1 MSCPPVSIGQ
11 LLSED
16 EIAVPSCISGKG
28 MQSSL
33 GTKVNMHS
41 DTYIAKW
48 IINDYRKWRT
58 SVSRHT
64 TLSTC
69 LHSLS
74 YSIWSPYIMYFKRY
88 DKCTHIIIWK
98 QLSRTSDKHKDKTIW
113 MLISWGWILKDWTTD
128 FNNFHRFC
136 PLQAERTASVQ
147 SCFCPDWLHHS
158 EVYWIPALRS
168 VKYGSPIHLIVFLI
182 KKTNTILINS
192 LWLNIRLSIQLII

>member
-69 LHSLS
+69 LHSSS

-88 DKCTHIIIWK
+88 DKCTQSYENNLAEHPTNMKTK
-98 QLSRTSDKHKDKTIW
+98 QSECS
-113 MLISWGWILKDWTTD
+113 SPEVGSWTTEQQISTIFID
-128 FNNFHRFC
+128 FVPYRQRGQHLFKVVF
-136 PLQAERTASVQ
+136 VQ
-147 SCFCPDWLHHS
+147 IGCITQKFTGFLHCD
-158 EVYWIPALRS
+158 P
-168 VKYGSPIHLIVFLI
+168 
-182 KKTNTILINS
+182 
-192 LWLNIRLSIQLII
+192 

>member
-69 LHSLS
+69 LHSSKSL
-74 YSIWSPYIMYFKRY
+74 YHVLQKVWQMY
-88 DKCTHIIIWK
+88 IIIWK

-113 MLISWGWILKDWTTD
+113 MLISWGWILKDRTTD

-158 EVYWIPALRS
+158 EVYWIHALRS

-192 LWLNIRLSIQLII
+192 LWLNIRLSIELII